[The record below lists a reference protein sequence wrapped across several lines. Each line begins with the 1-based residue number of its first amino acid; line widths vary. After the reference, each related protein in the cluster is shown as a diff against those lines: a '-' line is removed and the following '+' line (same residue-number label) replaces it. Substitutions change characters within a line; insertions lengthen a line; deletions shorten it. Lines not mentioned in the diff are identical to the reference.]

1 VRALREAPAG
11 RQDPRAVPA
20 RERRGHSEDAL
31 LSRPYRIGID
41 VGGTFTDLVAVDARG
56 SLTIAKC
63 ASTPPDPSV
72 GLIDGLALLAAE
84 LSTDLRGLLAQTE
97 TIVHGTTV
105 ATNALLE
112 RKGAK
117 IGLLT
122 TEGHRD
128 VIEMREGLKD
138 DRYNLRMPPPV
149 PLVPRVRRL
158 GVRERLRFDGTVA
171 IPLNRR
177 SLEASLTALAK
188 ARVEAVAVCYL
199 HSYRNP
205 RHERLTGRAVARRLP
220 EAYISLSCDVLPQ
233 IKEYERVW
241 TTVVN
246 AYVGPALARYLKN
259 LAARLASH
267 GYRGDVLIIQSH
279 GGVAP
284 VRESTRLAAGA
295 VLSGPAGGVAAGR
308 YCARLID
315 EPNLITFDMGGT
327 STDIALLQGGE
338 PQLTGEKTIGVA
350 KVALPAIDI
359 HTLGA
364 GGGSVAWVDAGG
376 ILHVGPESAGAAP
389 GPACYGKGGTRAT
402 VTDANL
408 VLGFLDPANF
418 LGGRIALD
426 TRAANTAV
434 DGIARALGTTSL
446 RAAEGIARVV
456 NTNMAEGIKIV
467 SVRRGVDP
475 RRFALVSFGGA
486 AGLHVTEVAR
496 LLEIRRVIVPSV
508 AAVLSAWGMLAT
520 DLRYE
525 LVRSHVSE
533 VGRMTAAGL
542 RRLFAALERDGRQRL
557 ARFDGPV
564 TVRRGLDMRYGE
576 QIFEI
581 QVDLDG
587 VDLGA
592 ADLMEQVAERF
603 HRRHEELYAYSAP
616 GQEIVVVNARVAVVG
631 ALPVL
636 PAGAG
641 AAGRS
646 AAAPFAR
653 RRVWLG
659 EWVEVTLH
667 RMDAL
672 AAGQEIKGPAVFES
686 ATTTVLVRES
696 EHVTVTPH
704 GWLDIRL
711 G

>member
-1 VRALREAPAG
+1 LP
-11 RQDPRAVPA
+11 
-20 RERRGHSEDAL
+20 AL
-31 LSRPYRIGID
+31 LDR
-41 VGGTFTDLVAVDARG
+41 TD
-56 SLTIAKC
+56 
-63 ASTPPDPSV
+63 
-72 GLIDGLALLAAE
+72 
-84 LSTDLRGLLAQTE
+84 

-117 IGLLT
+117 VGLLT

-149 PLVPRVRRL
+149 PLVPRARRL

-171 IPLNRR
+171 VPLGAR
-177 SLEASLTALAK
+177 SLGASIAALAK
-188 ARVEAVAVCYL
+188 ARVEAVAVCFL
-199 HSYRNP
+199 HSYRNS
-205 RHERLTGRAVARRLP
+205 RHETEAGRALARRLP
-220 EAYISLSCDVLPQ
+220 RVYVSLSSRVLPQ

-246 AYVGPALARYLKN
+246 AYVGPALATYLAR
-259 LAARLASH
+259 LAARLTSH
-267 GYRGDVLIIQSH
+267 GYRGDLLVMQSH

-308 YCARLID
+308 YSARLLD
-315 EPNLITFDMGGT
+315 EPSLITFDMGGT

-338 PQLTGEKTIGVA
+338 PQLTGEKTVGAA
-350 KVALPAIDI
+350 KVALPSIDI

-376 ILHVGPESAGAAP
+376 ILHVGPESAGAEP
-389 GPACYGKGGTRAT
+389 GPACYGKGGRRAT

-426 TRAANTAV
+426 TGA
-434 DGIARALGTTSL
+434 ARATVDAVAAELGTTAL
-446 RAAEGIARVV
+446 RAAEGITRVV

-475 RRFALVSFGGA
+475 RRFALVAFGGA
-486 AGLHVTEVAR
+486 AGLHVAEVAR
-496 LLEIRRVIVPSV
+496 LLEIQRVIVPSV

-542 RRLFAALERDGRQRL
+542 RRLFLALEREGRARL

-564 TVRRGLDMRYGE
+564 TVRRALDMRYGE

-587 VDLGA
+587 VDLQA
-592 ADLMEQVAERF
+592 RDLLDHVAERF
-603 HRRHEELYAYSAP
+603 HRRHEALYAYSAP
-616 GQEIVVVNARVAVVG
+616 GQEVVVVNARVAVVG

-636 PAGAG
+636 PAGTG
-641 AAGRS
+641 AAGRV
-646 AAAPFAR
+646 AAAPGR
-653 RRVWLG
+653 RRIWLG
-659 EWVEVTLH
+659 DWIEVPVH
-667 RMDAL
+667 RMEAL
-672 AAGQEIKGPAVFES
+672 VAGQDVKGPAIVES
-686 ATTTVLVRES
+686 ATTTVLIRER
-696 EHVTVTPH
+696 ERLTVTPH
-704 GWLDIRL
+704 GWLNIRL
-711 G
+711 S

>member
-1 VRALREAPAG
+1 MDERGALA
-11 RQDPRAVPA
+11 
-20 RERRGHSEDAL
+20 
-31 LSRPYRIGID
+31 
-41 VGGTFTDLVAVDARG
+41 
-56 SLTIAKC
+56 IAKC
-63 ASTPPDPSV
+63 ASTPPDPSE
-72 GLIDGLALLAAE
+72 GLVIGLGLLAAE
-84 LSTDLRGLLAQTE
+84 LGTNLPGLLAQTDS
-97 TIVHGTTV
+97 IVHGTTV

-112 RKGAK
+112 RKGARV
-117 IGLLT
+117 GLLT

-138 DRYNLRMPPPV
+138 DRYNLRMAPPV
-149 PLVPRVRRL
+149 PLVPRARRL

-171 IPLNRR
+171 IPLSAR
-177 SLEASLTALAK
+177 SLGAGIAALAK

-205 RHERLTGRAVARRLP
+205 RHEKLTGRALARRLP
-220 EAYISLSCDVLPQ
+220 GAYVSLSAEVLPQ

-246 AYVGPALARYLKN
+246 AYVGPALARYLAS

-267 GYRGDVLIIQSH
+267 GYRGDVLIMQSH

-308 YCARLID
+308 YSARLLR
-315 EPNLITFDMGGT
+315 EASLITFDMGGT

-338 PQLTGEKTIGVA
+338 PQLTGEKTVGVA

-364 GGGSVAWVDAGG
+364 GGGSVAWVDAGR
-376 ILHVGPESAGAAP
+376 ILHVGPESAGAEP
-389 GPACYGKGGTRAT
+389 GPAGYGKGGARAT

-408 VLGFLDPANF
+408 VLGFLDPGNF
-418 LGGRIALD
+418 LGGRIGLD
-426 TRAANTAV
+426 ARAARAAV
-434 DGIARALGTTSL
+434 EVIATQLGTTPL
-446 RAAEGIARVV
+446 QAAEGIARVV

-475 RRFALVSFGGA
+475 RQFALVAFGGA

-496 LLEIRRVIVPSV
+496 LLEIQRVVVPSV
-508 AAVLSAWGMLAT
+508 AAVFSAWGMLAT

-542 RRLFAALERDGRQRL
+542 RKLFAALEREGRKRL
-557 ARFDGPV
+557 AHFDGAIG
-564 TVRRGLDMRYGE
+564 VRRALDMRYGE

-581 QVDLDG
+581 QVDLGG
-587 VDLGA
+587 VNLQV
-592 ADLMEQVAERF
+592 ADLMDRVADRF
-603 HRRHEELYAYSAP
+603 HRRHEELYAYSAA
-616 GQEIVVVNARVAVVG
+616 GQEVVIVNARVAVVG

-641 AAGRS
+641 AAERGS
-646 AAAPFAR
+646 ATAATR

-659 EWVEVTLH
+659 DWVEVPVH

-672 AAGQEIKGPAVFES
+672 AVGQEFKGPAIFES
-686 ATTTVLVRES
+686 ATTTVLVREG
-696 EHVTVTPH
+696 ERVAVTPH